1 MPYLKES
8 STGTLVHKVQKKAF
22 EEVKKADFILHN
34 TVHELESEIL
44 SALNITQPN
53 YAVGLISF
61 SKNPSA
67 AYTEGQSLRSESD
80 CSEWL
85 STKSP
90 GSVLYISFGSFLQAS
105 KQVFEEIA
113 HGLVLSKVS
122 FIWAVRED
130 DALSSELKEKI
141 KDRGLIVPWCN
152 QIRILSS
159 PAVGGFLTHCGW
171 NSVSESI
178 WCGVPMICYPLD
190 YDQPINR
197 KLVVDDWKIGVNLCE
212 GASVDRV
219 EVSEK
224 VKMVMTGDVSERL
237 RQEAKKVNAEV
248 QNALES
254 EGSSEANFDRFLK
267 DLKAKLAA
275 NMETPIV

>member
-34 TVHELESEIL
+34 TVYELESETL
-44 SALNITQPN
+44 SALNKIQPN
-53 YAVGLISF
+53 YAVGPVNF
-61 SKNPSA
+61 SKSLA
-67 AYTEGQSLRSESD
+67 AYTVSKSLWSESD

-85 STKSP
+85 STKP
-90 GSVLYISFGSFLQAS
+90 RGSVIYISFGSFLQAS

-113 HGLVLSKVS
+113 HGLILSQVN
-122 FIWAVRED
+122 FIWVVRED
-130 DALSSELKEKI
+130 DALSGELREEI
-141 KDRGLIVPWCN
+141 KDRGMIVPWCD
-152 QIRILSS
+152 QIRVLSN

-171 NSVSESI
+171 NSVLESI

-190 YDQPINR
+190 YDQPVNR

-212 GASVDRV
+212 GASVDRKG
-219 EVSEK
+219 VSEK
-224 VKMVMTGDVSERL
+224 IKMFMNGEVSERL
-237 RQEAKKVNAEV
+237 RHEAKKVNTKV

-254 EGSSEANFDRFLK
+254 EGSSEANFDRFVK
-267 DLKAKLAA
+267 DLKAKLA
-275 NMETPIV
+275 TIT